1 MGGGV
6 RADFWPGRPFLEH
19 LLEKK
24 FTRKCVVMGYF
35 FEISTD
41 FILL

>member
-1 MGGGV
+1 MGAGA
-6 RADFWPGRPFLEH
+6 RADFQPGEPSLEH
-19 LLEKK
+19 LFEKK